1 MNHHLSVD
9 HPFSHFKY
17 SKYHHKGASCIVRAG
32 DKFADLMSTG
42 MTRVAS
48 AHIVPP
54 KNCETM
60 YDDDNLDNCS

>member
-1 MNHHLSVD
+1 MHYPLSVD
-9 HPFSHFKY
+9 HPFCHIKS
-17 SKYHHKGASCIVRAG
+17 SKDHHMGASWIDRAG

-54 KNCETM
+54 KNCKTM